1 MARLH
6 NGSEFN
12 DAFEI
17 ISVSINHNRVY
28 RYLQN
33 RNTYETTDIKCG
45 NHAGCVYE
53 QISRFP
59 QEIIMEHVASKLLHK
74 FELRIPG
81 KI

>member
-33 RNTYETTDIKCG
+33 RNTYETTDISVETMPGVYMNKFPGFHRDNYGACG
-45 NHAGCVYE
+45 IKTSS
-53 QISRFP
+53 QI
-59 QEIIMEHVASKLLHK
+59 
-74 FELRIPG
+74 
-81 KI
+81 